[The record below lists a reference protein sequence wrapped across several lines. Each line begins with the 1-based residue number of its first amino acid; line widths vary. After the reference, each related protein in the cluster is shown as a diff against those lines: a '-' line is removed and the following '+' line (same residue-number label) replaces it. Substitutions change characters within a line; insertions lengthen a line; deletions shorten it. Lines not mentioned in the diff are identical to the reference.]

1 MIRTASGIAWKKV
14 ERFLAARCCQFT
26 RTSKRNVSLGRS
38 VPLGWSEIRVDK
50 IKRWAARTLHRT
62 KERAKKT
69 EKRRQDS
76 REVHD
81 TGFRV
86 QTRWWLHSKG
96 KHCAVRGMHRDRV
109 NTEGSFVEDKHQ
121 YAPRSCVRKGWCAE
135 SGWPG

>member
-62 KERAKKT
+62 EQRAKKT

-86 QTRWWLHSKG
+86 QTRWWLHSKDR
-96 KHCAVRGMHRDRV
+96 HCAVRGMHRSREYGRDL
-109 NTEGSFVEDKHQ
+109 
-121 YAPRSCVRKGWCAE
+121 C
-135 SGWPG
+135 